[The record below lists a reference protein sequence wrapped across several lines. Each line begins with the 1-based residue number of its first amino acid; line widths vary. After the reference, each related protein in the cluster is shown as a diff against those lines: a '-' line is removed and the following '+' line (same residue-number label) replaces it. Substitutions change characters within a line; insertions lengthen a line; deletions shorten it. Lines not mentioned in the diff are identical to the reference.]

1 MGEGAERAPGASI
14 RIKRRAFIT
23 LFAGAAAWPLA
34 ARAQQVERV
43 RRIAVLNNLAEGD
56 RDTQAWTG
64 AFRQRLESLGWSN
77 LQIDIRWAAGDL
89 TRLRRYAADLVSMA
103 PDVAFAESTPAISAL
118 QQATRTIPIVFVGG
132 SNPVGSGF
140 VASLARP
147 EGNITGF
154 ISFEPAIGG
163 KWLGTLK
170 EIAPRVVR
178 AALIYNPQ
186 THTGQ
191 YFQSIETAAQ
201 SLGVE
206 LVRLA
211 FGDASD
217 LERGIDDFARAP
229 NGGLLVLSD
238 PSTGLHRELIVALA
252 ARHRLPA
259 VYSFRQFVTTGGLIS
274 YGVDRPDQYR
284 RAAEYVSRILKGE
297 KPAELPVQ
305 VPTKFELL
313 INLKTAKAL
322 GLEVPDKLLAV
333 ADEVIE

>member
-1 MGEGAERAPGASI
+1 MLDM
-14 RIKRRAFIT
+14 RRREFIT
-23 LFAGAAAWPLA
+23 LLGGAAASWPLA
-34 ARAQQVERV
+34 ARAEQVERV
-43 RRIAVLNNLAEGD
+43 RRIAVLNNVADGD
-56 RDTQAWTG
+56 PDTQAWIG
-64 AFRQRLESLGWSN
+64 AFRQRLDNLGWREG
-77 LQIDIRWAAGDL
+77 LKIDIRWGAGDL
-89 TRLRRYAADLVSMA
+89 TRLRRYAVELVSMG
-103 PDVAFAESTPAISAL
+103 PDVAFAESTPSIRAL

-170 EIAPRVVR
+170 EIAPRVAR

-206 LVRLA
+206 LVRVA
-211 FGDASD
+211 FHDASD
-217 LERGIDDFARAP
+217 IERGIDDFARAP

-238 PSTGLHRELIVALA
+238 PSTALHRDLIVTLA

-259 VYSFRQFVTTGGLIS
+259 VYPFRQFVTTGGLIS

-284 RAAEYVSRILKGE
+284 RAAEYVGRILKGE
-297 KPAELPVQ
+297 KPGELPVQ
-305 VPTKFELL
+305 APTKFELV

-322 GLEVPDKLLAV
+322 GLDVPLQLQQL

>member
-1 MGEGAERAPGASI
+1 MR
-14 RIKRRAFIT
+14 RRAFIS
-23 LFAGAAAWPLA
+23 LLAGAAAARSLLWPRA
-34 ARAQQVERV
+34 ARAQQNERI

-56 RDTQAWTG
+56 RDARAWIG
-64 AFRQRLESLGWSN
+64 AFRQRLESLGWSEGRN
-77 LQIDIRWAAGDL
+77 LKIDIRWGAGDL
-89 TRLRRYAADLVSMA
+89 TRLHAYAAELVSVT
-103 PDVAFAESTPAISAL
+103 PDVAFADSTPAISVL
-118 QQATRTIPIVFVGG
+118 QQATHTIPIVFVGG

-170 EIAPRVVR
+170 EIAPRVAR
-178 AALIYNPQ
+178 AALVYNPQ

-191 YFQSIETAAQ
+191 YFQSIESAAQ
-201 SLGVE
+201 SLSVE

-211 FGDASD
+211 FADASD
-217 LERGIDDFARAP
+217 IERGIDDFARTP
-229 NGGLLVLSD
+229 SGGLLVLSD
-238 PSTGLHRELIVALA
+238 PSAALHRELIVALA

-259 VYSFRQFVTTGGLIS
+259 VYPFRQFVITGGLIS

-305 VPTKFELL
+305 VPTKYELL

-322 GLEVPDKLLAV
+322 GLDVPLQLQQL

>member
-1 MGEGAERAPGASI
+1 MPYIRRREFIALLGAAP
-14 RIKRRAFIT
+14 
-23 LFAGAAAWPLA
+23 AAWPLA
-34 ARAQQVERV
+34 ARAQQGERT
-43 RRIAVLNNLAEGD
+43 RRIAMLSDLAEGD
-56 RDTQAWTG
+56 RDAQVWID
-64 AFRQRLESLGWSN
+64 AFRQRLDSLGWSEGRN
-77 LQIDIRWAAGDL
+77 LQIDIRWGAGDL
-89 TRLRRYAADLVSMA
+89 TRLRGHAAELVSTT
-103 PDVAFAESTPAISAL
+103 PDVAFADSTPAIRAL

-147 EGNITGF
+147 QGNITGF
-154 ISFEPAIGG
+154 ISFEPTIGG

-170 EIAPRVVR
+170 AIAPGVAR

-191 YFQSIETAAQ
+191 YFQSIDTAAQ
-201 SLGVE
+201 ALSIE

-211 FGDASD
+211 FGDAVD
-217 LERGIDDFARAP
+217 IERDIGDFARAP

-238 PSTGLHRELIVALA
+238 PSATLHRELIVTLA

-259 VYSFRQFVTTGGLIS
+259 VYPFRQFVTTGGLIS
-274 YGVDRPDQYR
+274 YGVDRSDQYR
-284 RAAEYVSRILKGE
+284 RAAEYASRILKGE
-297 KPAELPVQ
+297 KPGELPVQ

-313 INLKTAKAL
+313 INLKTAKML
-322 GLEVPDKLLAV
+322 GLEVPDKLLAL

>member
-1 MGEGAERAPGASI
+1 M
-14 RIKRRAFIT
+14 RRREFIT
-23 LFAGAAAWPLA
+23 LLGSAAAAWPLV
-34 ARAQQVERV
+34 ARAQQAERM
-43 RRIAVLNNLAEGD
+43 RRIAVLNNVAEGD
-56 RDTQAWTG
+56 PDTQAWIG
-64 AFRQRLESLGWSN
+64 AFRQRLESLGWSENRN
-77 LQIDIRWAAGDL
+77 LKIGIRWGAADL
-89 TRLRRYAADLVSMA
+89 TRLRHYAVELVSMG
-103 PDVAFAESTPAISAL
+103 PDVAFVESTPSIRAL

-170 EIAPRVVR
+170 EIAPRVAR
-178 AALIYNPQ
+178 AALIYNPR

-206 LVRLA
+206 LVRVA
-211 FGDASD
+211 FHDASD
-217 LERGIDDFARAP
+217 IERGIDDFARAP

-238 PSTGLHRELIVALA
+238 PSTALHRDLIVTLA

-259 VYSFRQFVTTGGLIS
+259 VYPFRQFVATGGLIS

-284 RAAEYVSRILKGE
+284 RAAEYVGRILKGE
-297 KPAELPVQ
+297 KPGELPVQ
-305 VPTKFELL
+305 APTRFELV
-313 INLKTAKAL
+313 INLKTAKTL
-322 GLEVPDKLLAV
+322 GLDVPLQLQQL

>member
-1 MGEGAERAPGASI
+1 MAPGQI
-14 RIKRRAFIT
+14 QRREFVALIG
-23 LFAGAAAWPLA
+23 AAAAAWPLA
-34 ARAQQVERV
+34 LRAQQSERP
-43 RRIAVLNNLAEGD
+43 RRIAMLNNLAEGD
-56 RDTQAWTG
+56 RDTQAWIG
-64 AFRQRLESLGWSN
+64 AFRQRLESLGWSEGRN
-77 LQIDIRWAAGDL
+77 LKIDIRWGAGDL
-89 TRLRRYAADLVSMA
+89 ARLRGYAAELMSMS

-170 EIAPRVVR
+170 EIAPRIAR

-201 SLGVE
+201 SLSVR
-206 LVRLA
+206 LVRLP

-217 LERGIDDFARAP
+217 IERGVADFAREP

-238 PSTGLHRELIVALA
+238 PSAALHRDLIVRLA

-259 VYSFRQFVTTGGLIS
+259 VYPFRQFATTGGLIS

-297 KPAELPVQ
+297 KPGELPVQ
-305 VPTKFELL
+305 APTKFEMV

-322 GLEVPDKLLAV
+322 GLDVPLQLQQL

>member
-1 MGEGAERAPGASI
+1 M
-14 RIKRRAFIT
+14 RRREFIALIGGT
-23 LFAGAAAWPLA
+23 AAASSLLWPLA
-34 ARAQQVERV
+34 ARAQQSERI
-43 RRIAVLNNLAEGD
+43 RRIAVLNNIAEGD
-56 RDTQAWTG
+56 RDAQAWIG
-64 AFRQRLESLGWSN
+64 AFRQRLESLGWSEGRN
-77 LQIDIRWAAGDL
+77 LQIDIRWGAGDL
-89 TRLRRYAADLVSMA
+89 TRLRAHAAELVSMA
-103 PDVAFAESTPAISAL
+103 PDVAFADSTPAISAL
-118 QQATRTIPIVFVGG
+118 QQTTPTIPIVFVGG

-147 EGNITGF
+147 QSNITGF
-154 ISFEPAIGG
+154 VSFEPAIGG

-170 EIAPRVVR
+170 DIAPRVAR
-178 AALIYNPQ
+178 AALVYNPR

-191 YFQSIETAAQ
+191 YFQSIESAAQ

-206 LVRLA
+206 LIRLA

-217 LERGIDDFARAP
+217 IERGIDEFARAP
-229 NGGLLVLSD
+229 NGGLLVLPD
-238 PSTGLHRELIVALA
+238 PSAALHRELIVALA

-259 VYSFRQFVTTGGLIS
+259 VYPFRQYVTTGGLIS

-305 VPTKFELL
+305 APTKFELL

-322 GLEVPDKLLAV
+322 GLDMPDKLLAL

>member
-1 MGEGAERAPGASI
+1 VN
-14 RIKRRAFIT
+14 RRAFIS
-23 LFAGAAAWPLA
+23 LLGGAVAAWPRA
-34 ARAQQVERV
+34 ARAQPPV
-43 RRIAVLNNLAEGD
+43 RMHRIAVLNNIAEGD
-56 RDTQAWTG
+56 RDARAWIG
-64 AFRQRLESLGWSN
+64 AFRQRLESLGWSEGRN
-77 LQIDIRWAAGDL
+77 LKIDIRWGAGDL
-89 TRLRRYAADLVSMA
+89 ARLRAYAAELVSMG
-103 PDVAFAESTPAISAL
+103 PDVAFADSTPAISAL
-118 QQATRTIPIVFVGG
+118 QQTMPAIPIVFVGG

-147 EGNITGF
+147 QSNITGF

-170 EIAPRVVR
+170 EIAPRVARV
-178 AALIYNPQ
+178 ALIYNPQ

-201 SLGVE
+201 SLSVE
-206 LVRLA
+206 FVRLA
-211 FGDASD
+211 FDDESHI
-217 LERGIDDFARAP
+217 ERGIDEFVRAP
-229 NGGLLVLSD
+229 NGGLLVLPD
-238 PSTGLHRELIVALA
+238 PSAALHRELIVALA

-259 VYSFRQFVTTGGLIS
+259 IYPFRQYVTTGGLIS

-305 VPTKFELL
+305 APTKFELL

-322 GLEVPDKLLAV
+322 GLDVPDKLLAV

>member
-1 MGEGAERAPGASI
+1 M
-14 RIKRRAFIT
+14 RRRDFIT
-23 LFAGAAAWPLA
+23 LLGGAAAAWPLA
-34 ARAQQVERV
+34 ARAQQPVRM
-43 RRIAVLNNLAEGD
+43 RRIAMLNNLAEGD
-56 RDTQAWTG
+56 RDTQVWIG
-64 AFRQRLESLGWSN
+64 AFRQRLESLGWNEGRN
-77 LQIDIRWAAGDL
+77 LHIDIRWGAGDL
-89 TRLRRYAADLVSMA
+89 TRLRGYAAELVSMT
-103 PDVAFAESTPAISAL
+103 PDVAFADSTPAISAL

-140 VASLARP
+140 VASLAHP

-170 EIAPRVVR
+170 EIAPRVAR

-201 SLGVE
+201 SLSVE

-211 FGDASD
+211 FAHATDI
-217 LERGIDDFARAP
+217 ERGIEDFARAP

-238 PSTGLHRELIVALA
+238 PSAALHRELIVALA

-259 VYSFRQFVTTGGLIS
+259 VYPFRQYVTTGGLIS

-297 KPAELPVQ
+297 KPVELPVQ

-322 GLEVPDKLLAV
+322 GLEVPDKLLAL

>member
-1 MGEGAERAPGASI
+1 MLDV
-14 RIKRRAFIT
+14 RRREFIT
-23 LFAGAAAWPLA
+23 LLGGAAAWPLA
-34 ARAQQVERV
+34 ARAEQVERV
-43 RRIAVLNNLAEGD
+43 RRIAVLNNVAEGD
-56 RDTQAWTG
+56 PDMQAWIG
-64 AFRQRLESLGWSN
+64 AFRQRLDKLGWSEG
-77 LQIDIRWAAGDL
+77 LKIDIRWGAGDL
-89 TRLRRYAADLVSMA
+89 TRLRRYAVELVSMG
-103 PDVAFAESTPAISAL
+103 PDVAFAESTPSIRAL

-132 SNPVGSGF
+132 SNPIGSGF

-170 EIAPRVVR
+170 EIAPRVAR

-206 LVRLA
+206 LVRVA
-211 FGDASD
+211 FHDASD
-217 LERGIDDFARAP
+217 IERGIDDFARAP

-238 PSTGLHRELIVALA
+238 PSTALHRDLIVTLA

-259 VYSFRQFVTTGGLIS
+259 VYPFRQFVTTGGLIS
-274 YGVDRPDQYR
+274 YGVGRPDQYR
-284 RAAEYVSRILKGE
+284 RAAEYVGRILKGE
-297 KPAELPVQ
+297 MPGELPVQ
-305 VPTKFELL
+305 APTKFELV
-313 INLKTAKAL
+313 INLKTAKTL
-322 GLEVPDKLLAV
+322 GLDVPLQLQQL

>member
-1 MGEGAERAPGASI
+1 MR
-14 RIKRRAFIT
+14 RRAFIA
-23 LFAGAAAWPLA
+23 LLGGPAAHLLLWPRA
-34 ARAQQVERV
+34 ARAQQGERA
-43 RRIAVLNNLAEGD
+43 RRIAVLNNIAEGD
-56 RDTQAWTG
+56 RDAHAWIS
-64 AFRQRLESLGWSN
+64 AFRQRLESLGWNEGRN
-77 LQIDIRWAAGDL
+77 LKIDIRWGAGDL
-89 TRLRRYAADLVSMA
+89 ARLRAHAAELVTMA
-103 PDVAFAESTPAISAL
+103 PDVAFADSTPAISAL
-118 QQATRTIPIVFVGG
+118 QQATPTIPIVFVGG

-170 EIAPRVVR
+170 EIAPRIAR

-206 LVRLA
+206 LVRVA
-211 FGDASD
+211 FHDASD
-217 LERGIDDFARAP
+217 IERGIDDFARAP

-238 PSTGLHRELIVALA
+238 PSTGLHRELIAALA

-259 VYSFRQFVTTGGLIS
+259 VYPFRLFVTIGGLIS
-274 YGVDRPDQYR
+274 YGVDCPDQYR

-305 VPTKFELL
+305 APTKFELL

-322 GLEVPDKLLAV
+322 GLDVPDKLLAL

>member
-1 MGEGAERAPGASI
+1 M
-14 RIKRRAFIT
+14 RRREFI
-23 LFAGAAAWPLA
+23 LALGGAAATPSLLWPLA
-34 ARAQQVERV
+34 ARAQQSERI

-56 RDTQAWTG
+56 RDAQAWIG
-64 AFRQRLESLGWSN
+64 AFRQRFESLGWNEGHN
-77 LQIDIRWAAGDL
+77 LKIDIRWGAGEL
-89 TRLRRYAADLVSMA
+89 ARLRAHAAELLSMG
-103 PDVAFAESTPAISAL
+103 PDVAFADSTPAISAL
-118 QQATRTIPIVFVGG
+118 QQATHTIPIVFVGG

-147 EGNITGF
+147 QGNITGF

-170 EIAPRVVR
+170 EIAPRVAR
-178 AALIYNPQ
+178 AALVYNPE

-191 YFQSIETAAQ
+191 YFSSIETAAQ
-201 SLGVE
+201 SLSVE

-217 LERGIDDFARAP
+217 IERGIDDFARAP
-229 NGGLLVLSD
+229 NGSLLVLPD
-238 PSTGLHRELIVALA
+238 PSAALHRELIVGLA
-252 ARHRLPA
+252 AQHRLPA
-259 VYSFRQFVTTGGLIS
+259 VYPFRQYVTTGGLIS

-284 RAAEYVSRILKGE
+284 RAAEYVSRILRGE

-305 VPTKFELL
+305 APTKFELV

-322 GLEVPDKLLAV
+322 GLTLPPTLLAL

>member
-1 MGEGAERAPGASI
+1 M
-14 RIKRRAFIT
+14 KRREFIS
-23 LFAGAAAWPLA
+23 LLGGAAAGPSLLLPRA
-34 ARAQQVERV
+34 ARAQQGERI
-43 RRIAVLNNLAEGD
+43 RRIAVLNNIAEGD
-56 RDTQAWTG
+56 RDAQAWIS
-64 AFRQRLESLGWSN
+64 AFRQRLESLRWSEGRN
-77 LQIDIRWAAGDL
+77 LKIDIRWGAGDL
-89 TRLRRYAADLVSMA
+89 TRLRGHAAELVSMT
-103 PDVAFAESTPAISAL
+103 PDVAFADSTPAISAL
-118 QQATRTIPIVFVGG
+118 QRTTPTIPIVFVGG

-147 EGNITGF
+147 QGNITGF

-170 EIAPRVVR
+170 EIAPRMAR
-178 AALIYNPQ
+178 AALIYNPK

-191 YFQSIETAAQ
+191 YFQSIEAAAR
-201 SLGVE
+201 SLSIE

-217 LERGIDDFARAP
+217 IERGIDGFARTP
-229 NGGLLVLSD
+229 NGGLLVLPD
-238 PSTGLHRELIVALA
+238 PSAALHRELIVALA

-259 VYSFRQFVTTGGLIS
+259 VYPFRQYVTTGGLIS

-305 VPTKFELL
+305 APTKFELL

-322 GLEVPDKLLAV
+322 GLDVPDKLLAL
-333 ADEVIE
+333 ADELIE

>member
-1 MGEGAERAPGASI
+1 MPGM
-14 RIKRRAFIT
+14 KRRQFI
-23 LFAGAAAWPLA
+23 AGLGVAAAWPLA
-34 ARAQQVERV
+34 ARGQQSERL
-43 RRIAVLNNLAEGD
+43 RGIAVLNNVTD
-56 RDTQAWTG
+56 SDPDMRAWIG
-64 AFRQRLESLGWSN
+64 VFRQRLESVGWNEGRN
-77 LQIDIRWAAGDL
+77 LKINIRWGAGDL
-89 TRLRRYAADLVSMA
+89 TRLRGYAADLVGMS
-103 PDVAFAESTPAISAL
+103 PDVAFADSTPAISAL

-154 ISFEPAIGG
+154 ISFEPTMGG

-170 EIAPRVVR
+170 EIAPRVTR
-178 AALIYNPQ
+178 TGLIYNPQ

-191 YFQSIETAAQ
+191 YFQSIEIAAQ
-201 SLGVE
+201 SLSVE

-211 FGDASD
+211 FGNAADIES
-217 LERGIDDFARAP
+217 GIDDLAGAP
-229 NGGLLVLSD
+229 NAGLLVLSD
-238 PSTGLHRELIVALA
+238 PSTALHRELIVALA

-259 VYSFRQFVTTGGLIS
+259 VYPFRQFVKTGGLIS

-297 KPAELPVQ
+297 NPGELPVQ
-305 VPTKFELL
+305 VPTKFELV
-313 INLKTAKAL
+313 INLKTAKVL
-322 GLEVPDKLLAV
+322 GLDVPDKLLAL

>member
-1 MGEGAERAPGASI
+1 M
-14 RIKRRAFIT
+14 RRREFI
-23 LFAGAAAWPLA
+23 LALGGAAAMPSFLWPRA
-34 ARAQQVERV
+34 ARAQQGERI
-43 RRIAVLNNLAEGD
+43 RRIAVLNNIAEGD
-56 RDTQAWTG
+56 RDAQAWIG
-64 AFRQRLESLGWSN
+64 AFRQRLESLGWSEGRN
-77 LQIDIRWAAGDL
+77 LQIDIRWGAGDL
-89 TRLRRYAADLVSMA
+89 TRLRAHAAELVSMT
-103 PDVAFAESTPAISAL
+103 PDVAFADSTPAINAL
-118 QQATRTIPIVFVGG
+118 QRTTPTIPIVFVGG

-170 EIAPRVVR
+170 DITPGVAR

-191 YFQSIETAAQ
+191 YFQSLETAAR
-201 SLGVE
+201 SLSVE

-217 LERGIDDFARAP
+217 IERGIDDFARAP
-229 NGGLLVLSD
+229 NGGLLVLPD
-238 PSTGLHRELIVALA
+238 PSAALHRELIVALA

-259 VYSFRQFVTTGGLIS
+259 VYPFRQYVTTGGLIS

-284 RAAEYVSRILKGE
+284 RAAEYVNRILKGE

-305 VPTKFELL
+305 APTKFELL

-322 GLEVPDKLLAV
+322 GLDVPDKLLAL

>member
-1 MGEGAERAPGASI
+1 M
-14 RIKRRAFIT
+14 RRREFI
-23 LFAGAAAWPLA
+23 LALGGAAPPPPLLWLRA
-34 ARAQQVERV
+34 ACAQQPV
-43 RRIAVLNNLAEGD
+43 RMHRIAVLNNIAEGD
-56 RDTQAWTG
+56 RDAQAWIG
-64 AFRQRLESLGWSN
+64 AFRQRLESLGWSEGRN
-77 LQIDIRWAAGDL
+77 LKIDIRWGAGDL
-89 TRLRRYAADLVSMA
+89 ARLRADAAELVSMT
-103 PDVAFAESTPAISAL
+103 PDVAFADSTPAISAL

-170 EIAPRVVR
+170 EIAPRVAR
-178 AALIYNPQ
+178 AALVPR

-191 YFQSIETAAQ
+191 YFQSIETAAR
-201 SLGVE
+201 SLSVE

-217 LERGIDDFARAP
+217 IERGIADFARAP

-238 PSTGLHRELIVALA
+238 PSTGLYRELIVALA

-259 VYSFRQFVTTGGLIS
+259 VYPFRQFVTTGGLIS

-297 KPAELPVQ
+297 QPAELPVQ
-305 VPTKFELL
+305 TPTKFELL

-322 GLEVPDKLLAV
+322 GLEVPDKLLAL

>member
-1 MGEGAERAPGASI
+1 MGRQFI
-14 RIKRRAFIT
+14 TKRRELILA
-23 LFAGAAAWPLA
+23 LAGAVAWPLA
-34 ARAQQVERV
+34 ARAQEPVRT
-43 RRIAVLNNLAEGD
+43 RRIAVLNNLTEGD
-56 RDTQAWTG
+56 RDAHDWIG
-64 AFRQRLESLGWSN
+64 AFRRRLESLGWSEERN
-77 LQIDIRWAAGDL
+77 LRIDIRWGAGDL
-89 TRLRRYAADLVSMA
+89 ARLRSDAANLVSMV
-103 PDVAFAESTPAISAL
+103 PDVAFADSTPAISAL

-154 ISFEPAIGG
+154 ISFEPAMGG

-170 EIAPRVVR
+170 EIAPAVGR
-178 AALIYNPQ
+178 AGLIYNPQ

-191 YFQSIETAAQ
+191 YFAPIETAAQ
-201 SLGVE
+201 SLSVK
-206 LVRLA
+206 LVRLP
-211 FGDASD
+211 FGDAAD
-217 LERGIDDFARAP
+217 IERGIDDFARAP

-238 PSTGLHRELIVALA
+238 PSAALHRDLIVSLA

-259 VYSFRQFVTTGGLIS
+259 VYPFRQFITGGGLIS

-297 KPAELPVQ
+297 KPGELPVQ
-305 VPTKFELL
+305 APTKFELVV
-313 INLKTAKAL
+313 NLKTAKAL
-322 GLEVPDKLLAV
+322 GLDVPLQLQQL

>member
-1 MGEGAERAPGASI
+1 M
-14 RIKRRAFIT
+14 KRRELIA
-23 LFAGAAAWPLA
+23 LLGGAAAWPLV
-34 ARAQQVERV
+34 ARAQQGERV
-43 RRIAVLNNLAEGD
+43 RRIAILNNLAESD
-56 RDTQAWTG
+56 RDTQAWIG
-64 AFRQRLESLGWSN
+64 AFRQRLESLGWSEGRN
-77 LQIDIRWAAGDL
+77 LKIDIRWGAGDL
-89 TRLRRYAADLVSMA
+89 DRLRGHAADLARMS
-103 PDVAFAESTPAISAL
+103 PDVALAESTPAISAL

-170 EIAPRVVR
+170 EVAPGVTR
-178 AALIYNPQ
+178 AALIYNPR

-191 YFQSIETAAQ
+191 YFRSIETAAQ
-201 SLGVE
+201 SLSVK
-206 LVRLA
+206 LVRID
-211 FGDASD
+211 FHDGSD
-217 LERGIDDFARAP
+217 IERGIADFGREP
-229 NGGLLVLSD
+229 NGGLVVLSD
-238 PSTGLHRELIVALA
+238 PSAGLHRDLIVTLA

-259 VYSFRQFVTTGGLIS
+259 VYPFRQFATAGGLIS

-284 RAAEYVSRILKGE
+284 RAADYVSRILKGE
-297 KPAELPVQ
+297 KPGELPVQ
-305 VPTKFELL
+305 APTKFELV

-322 GLEVPDKLLAV
+322 GITIPSTLLAR

>member
-1 MGEGAERAPGASI
+1 M
-14 RIKRRAFIT
+14 KRREFIS
-23 LFAGAAAWPLA
+23 LLGGAAAPSLFWPRA
-34 ARAQQVERV
+34 ARAQQNERI
-43 RRIAVLNNLAEGD
+43 RRIAVLNNIAEGD
-56 RDTQAWTG
+56 RDAQAWIG
-64 AFRQRLESLGWSN
+64 AFRQRLESLGWNEGRN
-77 LQIDIRWAAGDL
+77 LKIDARWGAGDL
-89 TRLRRYAADLVSMA
+89 AHLRAHAAELVSMA
-103 PDVAFAESTPAISAL
+103 PDVAFADSTPAISAL
-118 QQATRTIPIVFVGG
+118 QQATPTIPIVFVGG

-170 EIAPRVVR
+170 EIAPRIAR

-191 YFQSIETAAQ
+191 YFQSIETAARLL
-201 SLGVE
+201 SVE

-211 FGDASD
+211 FGGAPDV
-217 LERGIDDFARAP
+217 ERGIDDFARAP
-229 NGGLLVLSD
+229 NGGLLVLPD
-238 PSTGLHRELIVALA
+238 PSAALHRELIVALA

-259 VYSFRQFVTTGGLIS
+259 VYPFRQYVTTGGLIS

-297 KPAELPVQ
+297 KPADLPVQ
-305 VPTKFELL
+305 APTKYELVV
-313 INLKTAKAL
+313 NLKTAKAL
-322 GLEVPDKLLAV
+322 GLDVPDKLLAL

>member
-1 MGEGAERAPGASI
+1 M
-14 RIKRRAFIT
+14 RRREFIT
-23 LFAGAAAWPLA
+23 LLGGAAAAWPLV
-34 ARAQQVERV
+34 ARAQQAERM
-43 RRIAVLNNLAEGD
+43 RRIAVLNNVAEGD
-56 RDTQAWTG
+56 PDTQAWIG
-64 AFRQRLESLGWSN
+64 AFRQRLESLGRSENRN
-77 LQIDIRWAAGDL
+77 LKIDIRWGAGDL
-89 TRLRRYAADLVSMA
+89 TRLRHYAVELVSMG
-103 PDVAFAESTPAISAL
+103 PDVAFAESTPSIRAL

-154 ISFEPAIGG
+154 ISCEPAIGG

-170 EIAPRVVR
+170 EIAPRVAR
-178 AALIYNPQ
+178 AALIYNPR

-206 LVRLA
+206 LVRVA
-211 FGDASD
+211 FHDASD
-217 LERGIDDFARAP
+217 IERGIDDFARAP

-238 PSTGLHRELIVALA
+238 PSTALHRDLIVTLA

-259 VYSFRQFVTTGGLIS
+259 VYPFRQFIAIGGLIS

-284 RAAEYVSRILKGE
+284 RAAEYVGRILKGE
-297 KPAELPVQ
+297 KPGELPVQ
-305 VPTKFELL
+305 APTKFELV
-313 INLKTAKAL
+313 INLKTAKTL
-322 GLEVPDKLLAV
+322 GLDVPLQLQQL

>member
-1 MGEGAERAPGASI
+1 M
-14 RIKRRAFIT
+14 KRREFIT
-23 LFAGAAAWPLA
+23 LLGGAAVAWPLA

-43 RRIAVLNNLAEGD
+43 RRIAVLNNVAEGD
-56 RDTQAWTG
+56 PDTQAWIG
-64 AFRQRLESLGWSN
+64 AFRQRLDNLGWSEG
-77 LQIDIRWAAGDL
+77 LKIDIRWGAGDL
-89 TRLRRYAADLVSMA
+89 TRLRRYAVELVSMG
-103 PDVAFAESTPAISAL
+103 PDVAFAESTPSIRAL

-132 SNPVGSGF
+132 SNPIGSGF

-170 EIAPRVVR
+170 EIAPRVAR
-178 AALIYNPQ
+178 GALIYNPQ

-206 LVRLA
+206 LVRVA
-211 FGDASD
+211 FHDASD
-217 LERGIDDFARAP
+217 IERGIDDFARAP

-238 PSTGLHRELIVALA
+238 PSNALHRDLIVTLA

-259 VYSFRQFVTTGGLIS
+259 VYPFRQFVAIGGLIS

-284 RAAEYVSRILKGE
+284 RAAEYVGRILKGE
-297 KPAELPVQ
+297 KPGELPVQ
-305 VPTKFELL
+305 APTKFELV

-322 GLEVPDKLLAV
+322 GLDVPLQLQQL